1 MGGAFS
7 ASALFGYSEQATVA
21 EIRRAGWI
29 CERWVDR
36 NAINL
41 ETEEIAWPLIQGIH
55 RMWFGSTFPDDA
67 GKPRGVMVA
76 NRKGTAVPVGAI
88 IDGVEAACGDWRWR
102 QENLSPD
109 DAIEQIEFTVAE
121 ANELVIRVYDIHPFL
136 DGNTRA
142 TFSLRNL
149 LLVRGGLYALQEVDV
164 EPFLDAWWKAHPGS
178 HERLD
183 GLIVEA
189 LVEQDLRR
197 EEHNRVM
204 SE

>member
-7 ASALFGYSEQATVA
+7 ASPLFDYSEELTAA
-21 EIRRAGWI
+21 EIRRAGWV

-36 NAINL
+36 HAISL
-41 ETEEIAWPLIQGIH
+41 ENDEIAWPLIQSIH
-55 RMWFGSTFPDDA
+55 RMWFESTFPKDA
-67 GKPRGVMVA
+67 GKQRGVMVV

-102 QENLSPD
+102 QENLSPE
-109 DAIEQIEFTVAE
+109 DAIEQIEFSVAE
-121 ANELVIRVYDIHPFL
+121 ANELVIRVYNIHPFL

-149 LLVRGGLYALQEVDV
+149 LLVRGGLYALQDVDV
-164 EPFLDAWWKAHPGS
+164 EPFLDAWWKAQPGN

-183 GLIVEA
+183 ELVVEA
-189 LVEQDLRR
+189 LFEQDRRR
-197 EEHNRVM
+197 EEHNRVIPG
-204 SE
+204 